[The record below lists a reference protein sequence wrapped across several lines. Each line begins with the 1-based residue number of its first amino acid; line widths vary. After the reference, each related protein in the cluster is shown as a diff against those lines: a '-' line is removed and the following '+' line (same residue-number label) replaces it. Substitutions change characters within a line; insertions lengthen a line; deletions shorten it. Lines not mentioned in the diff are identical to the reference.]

1 MSSYFNFHLT
11 LTATNIVHV
20 CLIFCLLTIWLPHRH
35 CSQEISSM
43 RMVNWSF
50 SISPLHPQQ
59 HCLGSSRRQMAPQ
72 QVWEEM
78 LMKIIMKLNE
88 EMFYWGE
95 KDGVKSGQALQCLG
109 LAGKEKERDGLE
121 LWGKGQQREAVIR
134 GRWMLP
140 LPKARREQEEPLG
153 NKPSR
158 PLSSRS
164 LSSCWCPN
172 GPQAARIKGAWC
184 CSC

>member
-20 CLIFCLLTIWLPHRH
+20 CLIFLFANHLTPTPSLLSGNKFHEDGELIFFNLTTASSATLLGFQ
-35 CSQEISSM
+35 QETDGTSTG
-43 RMVNWSF
+43 V
-50 SISPLHPQQ
+50 
-59 HCLGSSRRQMAPQ
+59 RR
-72 QVWEEM
+72 E
-78 LMKIIMKLNE
+78 LNE

-95 KDGVKSGQALQCLG
+95 NDGVKSGQALQCLG

-121 LWGKGQQREAVIR
+121 LWGKGHQREAVIQ

-164 LSSCWCPN
+164 LSSRWCPH

>member
-11 LTATNIVHV
+11 LTAINIVHV
-20 CLIFCLLTIWLPHRH
+20 CLIFCLLTIWLPHHH

-50 SISPLHPQQ
+50 LVSPLRPQQ
-59 HCLGSSRRQMAPQ
+59 PCLGQQEADGTSTGVRR
-72 QVWEEM
+72 E
-78 LMKIIMKLNE
+78 LNE

-95 KDGVKSGQALQCLG
+95 NDGVKSGQVLQCLG
-109 LAGKEKERDGLE
+109 LAGKEKEQDGLE
-121 LWGKGQQREAVIR
+121 LWGRGHQREAVIR

-153 NKPSR
+153 NKLSR
-158 PLSSRS
+158 PLSSCS
-164 LSSCWCPN
+164 LSSRWCPR
-172 GPQAARIKGAWC
+172 GPQGARIKEAWC
-184 CSC
+184 CSH